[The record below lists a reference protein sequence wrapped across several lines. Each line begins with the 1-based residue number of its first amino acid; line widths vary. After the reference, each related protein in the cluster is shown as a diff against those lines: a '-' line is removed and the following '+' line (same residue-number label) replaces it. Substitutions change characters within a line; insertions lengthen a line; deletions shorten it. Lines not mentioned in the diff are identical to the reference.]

1 MSYHANLENEER
13 EKERRKGGEEGEKN
27 EGKKSC
33 KLHTKSKTISNAIFS
48 IPVTRYKVSRL
59 RQRDSDGFPASR
71 HSVLIENFFIPK
83 LNQVFN

>member
-1 MSYHANLENEER
+1 MKRGRKREKKEER
-13 EKERRKGGEEGEKN
+13 KERKTRGE
-27 EGKKSC
+27 KSC

>member
-1 MSYHANLENEER
+1 MKRGRKREEKEER
-13 EKERRKGGEEGEKN
+13 KERKTRGE
-27 EGKKSC
+27 KSC

>member
-1 MSYHANLENEER
+1 MRTSKMKRGRKREEKEER
-13 EKERRKGGEEGEKN
+13 KERKTR
-27 EGKKSC
+27 GKKSC

>member
-1 MSYHANLENEER
+1 MKRGRKREEKEER
-13 EKERRKGGEEGEKN
+13 KKRKTR
-27 EGKKSC
+27 GKKSC

>member
-1 MSYHANLENEER
+1 MKRGRKREEKEER
-13 EKERRKGGEEGEKN
+13 KERKTR
-27 EGKKSC
+27 GKKSC
-33 KLHTKSKTISNAIFS
+33 KLHTKSKTIFNAIFS